1 MSWQH
6 YRNELIVG
14 VSLLFALVA
23 FGYKMK
29 QRSATVEVSQAME
42 TEVAT
47 LREIGSLKKI
57 WGDKRISE
65 KLDRVRTLIPSS
77 KVQWQK
83 KGKKLTAVFSEL
95 KASEVNTLV
104 TKFLNIA
111 VQIESLKVKKRGE
124 NYSMEIRCKW

>member
-1 MSWQH
+1 MSWKH

-14 VSLLFALVA
+14 ASLLFALAA

-29 QRSATVEVSQAME
+29 QRSATAEVNRVME

>member
-6 YRNELIVG
+6 YRNELIV
-14 VSLLFALVA
+14 VASLLFALAA

>member
-6 YRNELIVG
+6 YRNELIV
-14 VSLLFALVA
+14 VASLLFALVA

-42 TEVAT
+42 TEIAT
-47 LREIGSLKKI
+47 LREIDSLKKI
-57 WGDKRISE
+57 WADKRISE

-77 KVQWQK
+77 KVKWQK

-95 KASEVNTLV
+95 KASEINTLV

-111 VQIESLKVKKRGE
+111 VQIEFLKIKKRGRS
-124 NYSMEIRCKW
+124 YSMEIRCKW

>member
-6 YRNELIVG
+6 YRNELIV
-14 VSLLFALVA
+14 VASLLFALVA